1 MLSRHVLREKEL
13 RHYGK
18 RRIKLQILEIDDV
31 LQHVIDTSEPY
42 QTLLDPP
49 PGPPSDEHGNFLPLP
64 EWKPGQPKPSTCP
77 PHIHPLKEVAN
88 GAC

>member
-49 PGPPSDEHGNFLPLP
+49 PGPPSTSCRCLNGNPAN
-64 EWKPGQPKPSTCP
+64 PSP
-77 PHIHPLKEVAN
+77 PPAHPTSIH
-88 GAC
+88 